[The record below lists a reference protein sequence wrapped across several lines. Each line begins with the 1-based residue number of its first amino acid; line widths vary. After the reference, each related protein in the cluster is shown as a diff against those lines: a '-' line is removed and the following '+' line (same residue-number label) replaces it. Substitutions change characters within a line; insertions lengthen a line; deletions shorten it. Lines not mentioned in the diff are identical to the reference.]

1 MEDAEE
7 AGSITANVVGVL
19 GQSFDCPR
27 RGLEQGGI
35 SDPLMAADEGPEWF
49 GDGEGEHEMMPGQLP
64 LYLFFEPL
72 LGFVVLA
79 AGTVAVTI
87 RAVHDMKLMALFT
100 VVEGSAIG
108 FGAAVD
114 KSVDDLFVL
123 DGHGLPVVLDIL
135 RAVGTEEIIDD
146 SHVIS
151 PP

>member
-1 MEDAEE
+1 MPPAILTVECAAWYKVVDMRVELQLSAPGMEDAEE

-49 GDGEGEHEMMPGQLP
+49 GDGEGEHEMVPGQLP

-79 AGTVAVTI
+79 AGTVAVTP

-100 VVEGSAIG
+100 VVE
-108 FGAAVD
+108 
-114 KSVDDLFVL
+114 
-123 DGHGLPVVLDIL
+123 
-135 RAVGTEEIIDD
+135 
-146 SHVIS
+146 
-151 PP
+151 